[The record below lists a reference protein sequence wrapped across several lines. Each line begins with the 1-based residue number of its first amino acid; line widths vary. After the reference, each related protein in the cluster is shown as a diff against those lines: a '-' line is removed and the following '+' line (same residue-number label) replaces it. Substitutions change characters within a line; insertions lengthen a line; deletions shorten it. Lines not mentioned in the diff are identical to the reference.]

1 LSLSTER
8 HRVQVELR
16 RLQPQDPKRDQP
28 GGEAP
33 LDLTS
38 AKYPSLRFGKRP
50 PLSKSLAQKAA
61 LHAQPLANRVALQ
74 INERHEDRAN
84 HDG

>member
-1 LSLSTER
+1 M
-8 HRVQVELR
+8 
-16 RLQPQDPKRDQP
+16 
-28 GGEAP
+28 
-33 LDLTS
+33 DLTS